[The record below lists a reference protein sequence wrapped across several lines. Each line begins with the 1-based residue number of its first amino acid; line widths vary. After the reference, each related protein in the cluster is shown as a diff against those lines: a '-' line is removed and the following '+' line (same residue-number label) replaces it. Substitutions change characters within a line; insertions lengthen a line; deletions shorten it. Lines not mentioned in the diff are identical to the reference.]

1 MSTEVEFEFE
11 LNENFWTD
19 INNPSKFT
27 LKNIDKDSYSFLVC
41 SKVPSDIYDI
51 TYREKDG
58 ITDENVLGTLK
69 LAGEVDGWELLNINE
84 NIPEIKLKCTRLDN
98 GGFVISIDNTVDTM
112 VEIGDNV
119 DNQIQALLLYNNTT
133 NYMLAYAKINNPI
146 QTTNYIRIPYNGV
159 ICGVNVCSRIVN
171 TTQEEIDYNV
181 INEENKKLRAL
192 LEELDDY
199 V

>member
-58 ITDENVLGTLK
+58 VTDENVLGTLK

-84 NIPEIKLKCTRLDN
+84 NVPEIKLKCTRLDN

-119 DNQIQALLLYNNTT
+119 DNQIQALILYNNTT

-159 ICGVNVCSRIVN
+159 ICGTNVCSRIVN
-171 TTQEEIDYNV
+171 TTQEKIDYN
-181 INEENKKLRAL
+181 ITNEENDDLRAL
-192 LEELDDY
+192 LKELDDY

>member
-84 NIPEIKLKCTRLDN
+84 NVPEIKLKCTRLDN

-146 QTTNYIRIPYNGV
+146 QTNNYIRIPYNGV
-159 ICGVNVCSRIVN
+159 ICGANVCSRIVN

>member
-1 MSTEVEFEFE
+1 
-11 LNENFWTD
+11 
-19 INNPSKFT
+19 
-27 LKNIDKDSYSFLVC
+27 
-41 SKVPSDIYDI
+41 
-51 TYREKDG
+51 
-58 ITDENVLGTLK
+58 
-69 LAGEVDGWELLNINE
+69 
-84 NIPEIKLKCTRLDN
+84 
-98 GGFVISIDNTVDTM
+98 M